1 MGHRILAIHLFLH
14 HTILIDA
21 HSGQNV
27 KDSLVHG
34 LETINNER
42 DSDLL
47 PARVALLGVPPPVLR
62 RLGLADV
69 ADIKP
74 VKNPLARVAEWLR
87 EKHRHDT
94 VQSPRIKRLVLVI
107 RGDSDEKFGLTIV
120 QFRPK

>member
-47 PARVALLGVPPPVLR
+47 PARVALLGVPPPIFR
-62 RLGLADV
+62 SLGLADV
-69 ADIKP
+69 ANIKP
-74 VKNPLARVAEWLR
+74 VESPLARVAEWLS

-107 RGDSDEKFGLTIV
+107 
-120 QFRPK
+120 